1 VHPIPDP
8 EEHALLAGM
17 AGKPMAMPN
26 QQAILQAE
34 LGENKA
40 SIENTVGTCVGETF
54 NLLCLPF
61 APCGCGS
68 FKEVTAGYEGLILRF
83 GVFQRK
89 VQPGRHRINCMTENI
104 MDVYVR
110 TEQFDLPPMVV
121 ITKDT
126 LTCTVDAICY
136 FQVVDAV
143 KASLEVV
150 DYRAALRSLSIATLR
165 TVIGEYSL
173 DALLVNRGIIN
184 ARITQLVDEKTDV
197 WGIKVQSLEM
207 QQVVLNHRMKLALA
221 TVAEAKRDSQGK
233 TIKAKAARDAA
244 ELDRDAATLMA
255 ENPTAMSIKYMET
268 IRLLSENE
276 KVQLIIPDRMPDHLQ
291 R

>member
-1 VHPIPDP
+1 MEYKHM
-8 EEHALLAGM
+8 AL
-17 AGKPMAMPN
+17 PN
-26 QQAILQAE
+26 QQRMDEMLRAE
-34 LGENKA
+34 LGENDAK
-40 SIENTVGTCVGETF
+40 IENAVGTCVGETF
-54 NLLCLPF
+54 NICCLLC

-68 FKEVTAGYEGLILRF
+68 FKEVTAGNEGLILRF
-83 GVFQRK
+83 GVYERK
-89 VQPGRHRINCMTENI
+89 VQPGRHRINCMTESI
-104 MDVYVR
+104 LDVYVR
-110 TEQFDLPPMVV
+110 TEQFDLPPMTV

-143 KASLEVV
+143 KASLEVI
-150 DYRAALRSLSIATLR
+150 DYRAALRTLSIATLR

-207 QQVVLNHRMKLALA
+207 QQVVLNQRMKLALA

-244 ELDRDAATLMA
+244 ELDKDAAILMA
-255 ENPTAMSIKYMET
+255 ENPTAMSIKYMDT
-268 IRLLSENE
+268 IKQLSENE
-276 KVQLIIPDRMPDHLQ
+276 KVQLIISDSMPA
-291 R
+291 

>member
-1 VHPIPDP
+1 MD
-8 EEHALLAGM
+8 
-17 AGKPMAMPN
+17 GKPMAMPN
-26 QQAILQAE
+26 QQAMLEAE

-40 SIENTVGTCVGETF
+40 VVENKVGTLVGEIF
-54 NLLCLPF
+54 NCCCLPL
-61 APCGCGS
+61 APCGFGS
-68 FKEVTAGYEGLILRF
+68 FKEVTAGNEGLVLRF
-83 GVFQRK
+83 GVFERK
-89 VQPGRHRINCMTENI
+89 VQPGRHRINCMTETI
-104 MDVYVR
+104 LDVYVR

-150 DYRAALRSLSIATLR
+150 DYRAALRTLSIATLR

-207 QQVVLNHRMKLALA
+207 QQVVLNNRMKLALA

-244 ELDRDAATLMA
+244 ELDKDAATLMA
-255 ENPTAMSIKYMET
+255 ENPTAMSIKYMDT
-268 IRLLSENE
+268 IRQLSENE
-276 KVQLIIPDRMPDHLQ
+276 KVQLIIPDRMPDHLS

>member
-1 VHPIPDP
+1 
-8 EEHALLAGM
+8 M

-26 QQAILQAE
+26 QQAMLVAE

-40 SIENTVGTCVGETF
+40 SIENAVGTCVGEAF
-54 NLLCLPF
+54 NICCLPL
-61 APCGCGS
+61 APCGFGS
-68 FKEVTAGYEGLILRF
+68 FKEVTAGNEGLVLRF
-83 GVFQRK
+83 GVYERK
-89 VQPGRHRINCMTENI
+89 VQPGRHRINCMTEHI
-104 MDVYVR
+104 VDVYVR

-143 KASLEVV
+143 KASLEVI
-150 DYRAALRSLSIATLR
+150 DYRAALRTLSIATLR

-244 ELDRDAATLMA
+244 ELDKDAATLMA

-268 IRLLSENE
+268 IRQLSENE
-276 KVQLIIPDRMPDHLQ
+276 KVQLIIPDRMPDHLS